1 MRKFILISAVI
12 ELLAGSTFFLAPQLI
27 PDFAGVS
34 TSHMAMARM
43 YGAAALGLGVF
54 AFYTWRNFENPELVK
69 AFLAA
74 FLVFNLGAFIGI
86 LSSFLAGV
94 FANPGGA
101 VLHLVLGIFSAYFLV
116 KNNLGHLSRGKR
128 IMAGAGIGLA
138 TIVTL
143 VSLLPNI
150 LHQAGLHP
158 DFKDSESY
166 DLAGKKALIITTSHG
181 VLNAPGETTGEET
194 GVFGSEMTVPYYEF
208 QDAGMEVDVAS
219 IKGGQIPIDP
229 QSFIFFIKSKADKRF
244 LDDEEFQNKT
254 SNSLKIDDVDFTK
267 YDAVWLAGGWG
278 AAYDFGQSEILGKK
292 ISEAYYAQTPTIGS
306 VCHGALG
313 LIQAKDTLGN
323 YLITGRTM
331 TGVTDKQLIELGI
344 TVTPLHPETELRKKG
359 VNYKS
364 NTGNRDMLQTITVV
378 DEEGRFVTG
387 QNQNS
392 GHETAQKM
400 MALILEKSTRR
411 VLD

>member
-1 MRKFILISAVI
+1 MKKFTLISAII
-12 ELLAGSTFFLAPQLI
+12 ELLAGAIFFFTPQVV
-27 PDFAGVS
+27 PDFANVA

-54 AFYTWRNFENPELVK
+54 AFYAWRNFENEVLVK

-74 FLVFNLGAFIGI
+74 FLVFNLGAFIGL

-116 KNNLGHLSRGKR
+116 KNNLGHLSKGKK
-128 IMAGAGIGLA
+128 ILAGGAIGLA
-138 TIVTL
+138 TIATL
-143 VSLLPNI
+143 LTLLPNI
-150 LHQAGLHP
+150 LQQAGLHP
-158 DFKDSESY
+158 DYKDSKAF
-166 DLAGKKALIITTSHG
+166 DMAGKKALIITTSHG
-181 VLNAPGETTGEET
+181 VLNAPGETTGNET
-194 GVFGSEMTVPYYEF
+194 GVFASEMTVPYYEF
-208 QDAGMEVDVAS
+208 LDAGMEVDVAS
-219 IKGGQIPIDP
+219 IKGGEIPIDP
-229 QSFIFFIKSKADKRF
+229 QSFIYFIKSKADKRF
-244 LDDEEFQNKT
+244 QEDDEFQSKT

-278 AAYDFGQSEILGKK
+278 AAYDLGQSEVLGRK

-323 YLITGRTM
+323 YLITGRSM
-331 TGVTDKQLIELGI
+331 TGVTDKQLKELGI

-364 NTGNRDMLQTITVV
+364 NTGTQDMLQTITVV

-400 MALILEKSTRR
+400 MALILDKSSRGI
-411 VLD
+411 LD